1 MLTYGS
7 ILPPPPGNLVVD
19 EDDSWEVRAF
29 AEDRSSAMG
38 TTWPPRFYSC
48 TFCRREF
55 RSAQALGGHMNVHRR
70 DRAQMQ
76 LHHNQRPPSLVP
88 APPVMKGGGFLF
100 SYPMPSQPRP
110 ASMGSSSAFP
120 RVSTINFAA
129 QSCTYEDSCLLE
141 KVGSLRTSSESSK
154 EDEELVVEELDLEL
168 RLGW

>member
-1 MLTYGS
+1 MLTYGT
-7 ILPPPPGNLVVD
+7 ILPPPPRDFAVD

-70 DRAQMQ
+70 DRARMQ
-76 LHHNQRPPSLVP
+76 LLHNKPPSLVRV
-88 APPVMKGGGFLF
+88 PPVTTGGGFLF
-100 SYPMPSQPRP
+100 SYPMPSQAGP
-110 ASMGSSSAFP
+110 ASMGSSSTFP

-129 QSCTYEDSCLLE
+129 QSCTYEDSCQLE

>member
-7 ILPPPPGNLVVD
+7 HPPSPPPTFSTAN

-76 LHHNQRPPSLVP
+76 LLHNQQSSPTP
-88 APPVMKGGGFLF
+88 APPVTEGNRFFFTYANSG
-100 SYPMPSQPRP
+100 P
-110 ASMGSSSAFP
+110 ASMASSSGLS
-120 RVSTINFAA
+120 RVGTINFAA
-129 QSCTYEDSCLLE
+129 QSSTYEDSCLLD

-154 EDEELVVEELDLEL
+154 EDEELGAEELDLEL
-168 RLGW
+168 RL